1 MNIEILF
8 RDGTKL
14 KLVGYNIVDKLTNE
28 TFFTLEKNLTKE
40 MITINRNNMSYI
52 HTKEE

>member
-14 KLVGYNIVDKLTNE
+14 KLVGYEVASETNTQVTYIKKETGEAVVAFYANI
-28 TFFTLEKNLTKE
+28 
-40 MITINRNNMSYI
+40 SYI
-52 HTKEE
+52 HIVPMPT

>member
-14 KLVGYNIVDKLTNE
+14 KLVGYEVASETNTQVTYLKKE
-28 TFFTLEKNLTKE
+28 TGEVVIAFYANV
-40 MITINRNNMSYI
+40 SYI
-52 HTKEE
+52 YATPQPT